1 MKHLIEEHTE
11 LVFNK
16 YEQLSYND
24 KEETYVELFIDNEL
38 VGEIEVWV
46 DSEVDDREYICVNYE
61 IIYLDELKTK

>member
-1 MKHLIEEHTE
+1 MLIEEHTE